1 MEELPPWKGR
11 LLLIFGGVLGLHR
24 LYIRQIPEAF
34 IYFSTFGVFLL
45 GCLYDSFFFR
55 QDIDNYNELVREYKD
70 PQNKEK
76 YKKGRMQT
84 AQMRYVAFSFNRFLF
99 SVLYG
104 FWIGVLTWL
113 AASVTFGWTDIDHVP
128 FICVLSSGVTAG
140 IYLIGQ
146 CGGQTRELSY
156 IWLAAFSSS
165 FLLIR
170 IVHVTVFRALFIAAI
185 IATVI
190 GNRSARMRSIRRRHS
205 LKHFV
210 FWASLYCM
218 LMCVI
223 ILGCSRKIM
232 DKQIT
237 ATRPG
242 NFRETA
248 SVGSLIRDRFFDTKR
263 VHSFFHGDPKIEYH
277 SKSASDDADE
287 YKNYEKSNGFW
298 EKVWSGE
305 MFDEITGAAHLTK
318 IDWAELTTVFIID
331 IFRGESRV
339 IDGKSTIEPFQWAAW
354 RNYLIHKF
362 DFEPLVSDDILK
374 SQCKK
379 WLSDNDSAEKA
390 NIFPIFEK
398 HIIIFFQKRRE
409 KEYKDYAALATRKAC
424 ASLMS

>member
-165 FLLIR
+165 FLL
-170 IVHVTVFRALFIAAI
+170 
-185 IATVI
+185 
-190 GNRSARMRSIRRRHS
+190 
-205 LKHFV
+205 